1 MVKFFL
7 DDQVLEVAEGTTIFQ
22 AALQAG
28 LAIPHFCYHPAF
40 APEGSCRMCLV
51 EVEGLPKLEL
61 SCSAAVREGMRVK
74 TRSEKVAEARRGVLE
89 FLLAE
94 HPLDCPICDKAGECQ
109 LQDYYGDYG
118 LYQSAFAEF
127 KEKREKRV
135 SLGKTQVLDR
145 ERCVLCTRCTRFLDR
160 VTRTGELGIF
170 ERGNRSEVGIYDRT
184 PVDNNYSGCLS
195 EICPVGAITDTD
207 FRFKTRAW
215 FLERGDSVCPHCG
228 RGCNIT
234 IEHVPGFPRVPGSRK
249 VYRIK
254 SRPNVGVNGHWIC
267 DIGRYNYAFLD
278 TGRQE
283 RILVKDKGWGV
294 EPAWD
299 SVIRFLAAQL
309 TKLVSGETRSRVGI
323 MASARLTNEELF
335 LVRRM
340 FFQDMGIRKIFLIN
354 PREGTPDGFLL
365 TAERVPNT
373 RGAAEVGL
381 KLGLPDLKGLAGSLD
396 LLILFGPNLFE
407 RFGSDEARVLLETVA
422 IKVLFASHLD
432 PGNDAVDIV
441 VPVAPAAEKA
451 GSFTNIE
458 GRVQSFVPV
467 RAACGE
473 ALAEWE
479 ALLRLAAETKLD
491 PGFYE
496 GLTSVED
503 VRAALARDVLFFRP
517 RS

>member
-1 MVKFFL
+1 MVKFLL
-7 DDQVLEVAEGTTIFQ
+7 DGQTLEVIEGTTIFQ

-28 LAIPHFCYHPAF
+28 LSIPHFCYHPAF

-51 EVEGLPKLEL
+51 EIEGLPKLEL
-61 SCSAAVREGMRVK
+61 SCSTVIREGMKVK

-94 HPLDCPICDKAGECQ
+94 HPLDCPICDKAGECK

-127 KEKREKRV
+127 KEKREKKV
-135 SLGKTQVLDR
+135 PLGKTQVLDR
-145 ERCVLCTRCTRFLDR
+145 ERCVLCTCCVRFLDQ
-160 VTRTGELGIF
+160 VTGTGELGIF
-170 ERGNRSEVGIYDRT
+170 ERGNKSEVGICDRI
-184 PVDNNYSGCLS
+184 PVNNNYSGCLS

-215 FLERGDSVCPHCG
+215 FLERGDSICPHCG

-234 IEHVPGFPRVPGSRK
+234 IEHITGFPRVPGSRR
-249 VYRIK
+249 VFRIK
-254 SRPNVGVNGHWIC
+254 ARPNTEVNGHWIC
-267 DIGRYNYAFLD
+267 DVGRYTYAFLD
-278 TGRQE
+278 SGRQQH
-283 RILVKDKGWGV
+283 IVVKAAGRGV
-294 EPAWD
+294 EPIWD
-299 SVIRFLAAQL
+299 SVIRYLAAQL
-309 TKLVSGETRSRVGI
+309 TSLVSDEARGRVGV

-340 FFQDMGIRKIFLIN
+340 FLQDLGIRKIFLID

-373 RGAAEVGL
+373 RGATEIGL
-381 KLGLPDLKGLAGSLD
+381 KFGLPDLKALAGSLD
-396 LLILFGPNLFE
+396 LLLLFGPDLFE
-407 RFGSDEARVLLETVA
+407 RFEPGETKAFLDTVG
-422 IKVLFASHLD
+422 IKVLFTSAQS
-432 PGNDAVDIV
+432 PGDDGLDIV
-441 VPVAPAAEKA
+441 GPVAPAAEKA
-451 GSFTNIE
+451 GSFTNVK
-458 GRVQSFVPV
+458 GHVQSFVPA
-467 RAACGE
+467 RTPCGE

-479 ALLRLAAETKLD
+479 VLLRLAVELKLD

-503 VRAALARDVLFFRP
+503 VRAALARDILFFGP

>member
-1 MVKFFL
+1 MVKFDL
-7 DDQVLEVAEGTTIFQ
+7 DDKVLEVAEGTTIFQ

-28 LAIPHFCYHPAF
+28 LSIPHFCYHPAF

-51 EVEGLPKLEL
+51 EIEGLPKLEL
-61 SCSAAVREGMRVK
+61 SCSTVVREGMKVK
-74 TRSEKVAEARRGVLE
+74 TRSEKVVEARRSVLE

-94 HPLDCPICDKAGECQ
+94 HPLDCPICDKAGECK
-109 LQDYYGDYG
+109 LQDYYEDYG

-127 KEKREKRV
+127 KEKREKKV
-135 SLGKTQVLDR
+135 PLGKTQVLDR
-145 ERCVLCTRCTRFLDR
+145 ERCVLCTRCTRFLDQ

-170 ERGNRSEVGIYDRT
+170 ERGNRSEVGIYDQT

-215 FLERGDSVCPHCG
+215 FLEPGDSICPHCG

-234 IEHVPGFPRVPGSRK
+234 IEHVPGFPRVPGSRR

-254 SRPNVGVNGHWIC
+254 SRPNAEVNGHWMC
-267 DIGRYNYAFLD
+267 DVGRYNYAFLD

-283 RILVKDKGWGV
+283 RIMMKDRGWGV

-309 TKLVSGETRSRVGI
+309 TRLVSGEDRGRVGV
-323 MASARLTNEELF
+323 MASAHLTNEELF
-335 LVRRM
+335 LMKRM
-340 FFQDMGIRKIFLIN
+340 FLQDMGIRKIFLID
-354 PREGTPDGFLL
+354 PREGAPDGFLL

-373 RGAAEVGL
+373 RGATEIGL
-381 KLGLPDLKGLAGSLD
+381 KCGLPDLTGLAGGLD
-396 LLILFGPNLFE
+396 LLILFGTDLFE
-407 RFGSDEARVLLETVA
+407 RFEPDETKALLETVG
-422 IKVLFASHLD
+422 IKVLFTSRQG
-432 PGNDAVDIV
+432 PGNDVVDIV
-441 VPVAPAAEKA
+441 LPATPAAEKA
-451 GSFTNIE
+451 GSFTNLK

-467 RAACGE
+467 RTACGE
-473 ALAEWE
+473 ALAEWIV
-479 ALLRLAAETKLD
+479 LVRLAVELKLD

-496 GLTSVED
+496 GLTNVED
-503 VRAALARDVLFFRP
+503 IRAALARDVLFFGP